1 MSFGTGK
8 INTGLSQWMGKS
20 QLPFGLDVVWYS
32 LIERLVNKFERSQ
45 LTFGFE
51 IDWHFDAVAQ
61 ERDPPA
67 RLYVVKDFKD
77 RIAGNGE
84 RPPGTATNLPF
95 TGAWF
100 NSVARQ
106 KHSGI
111 RGQPGRSRYEMRE

>member
-1 MSFGTGK
+1 MIVTEQQFG
-8 INTGLSQWMGKS
+8 S
-20 QLPFGLDVVWYS
+20 QLP
-32 LIERLVNKFERSQ
+32 
-45 LTFGFE
+45 FGFE

-67 RLYVVKDFKD
+67 RLYVVEDFKD

-84 RPPGTATNLPF
+84 RPLRTATNLPF

-106 KHSGI
+106 NQGFSAAVRITYG
-111 RGQPGRSRYEMRE
+111 PMRQASNSTCPHAMHFARMPETPSTT